1 MMMMIMMTPIS
12 IYEVRSLKRKTKKE
26 TQTSCTSRLDGGVA
40 ILSDQLERKSSDLSV
55 SVSSHICLGS
65 YKGVIFEI
73 FSMQALCAVC
83 IMCCQCLLSLS
94 LTLSIF
100 LYFYLYSSGQIITPH
115 SAISSERHDLPR
127 SLGLDFK

>member
-12 IYEVRSLKRKTKKE
+12 IYEVRSLKRKAKKKKKKKHKQVAQADLTAARRDPFGATRTE
-26 TQTSCTSRLDGGVA
+26 IFRL
-40 ILSDQLERKSSDLSV
+40 ISFCFFSYLF
-55 SVSSHICLGS
+55 GS

-83 IMCCQCLLSLS
+83 IMCCQCLLSPY
-94 LTLSIF
+94 LSIF
-100 LYFYLYSSGQIITPH
+100 LSDSSGQIITPH